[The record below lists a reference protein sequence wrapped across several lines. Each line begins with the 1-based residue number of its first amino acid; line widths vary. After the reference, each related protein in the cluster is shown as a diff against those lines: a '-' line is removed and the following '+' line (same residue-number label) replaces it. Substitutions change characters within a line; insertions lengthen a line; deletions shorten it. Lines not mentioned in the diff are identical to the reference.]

1 MKKTLEALFH
11 QPIVSVKTL
20 GEQYAGRANDVWLVS
35 LQDQTEYVIKSPKM
49 AREESEFVFGINMI
63 YGVDAHTVQEHIDQ
77 INQKLSHTNSF
88 HIPEVVRKVK
98 KAGRYFYIME
108 KVEGTPLTSFEG
120 RSSNFYQDYG
130 RKLARLHSDR
140 IHSFGAVYGAEKR
153 HLREFHA
160 LLKKAVSK
168 LISCYYADQ
177 TELQCYAEIV
187 QQKLGKLRPPDSA
200 SLILIDLDPSQY
212 IEKNDQ
218 VTSLVDTEYVV
229 YGPAAFDFIALE
241 YLLTKEAAQ
250 DVQAGYEEICPL
262 PRQLHEVREC
272 YRFVSLLLDI
282 HGSWDM
288 KKWMNHPVRFTSK
301 NEGFKSAKG
310 AGL

>member
-1 MKKTLEALFH
+1 MKKTLQALFD

-20 GEQYAGRANDVWLVS
+20 GEPYDGRANDVWLIS
-35 LQDQTEYVIKSPKM
+35 LQDQTEYVVKSPKT
-49 AREESEFVFGINMI
+49 AREESEFVYGINMI
-63 YGVDAHTVQEHIDQ
+63 YGVDARTVQEHLDE
-77 INQKLSHTNSF
+77 INKKLAHTNSF
-88 HIPEVVRKVK
+88 HIPKVVRKVK
-98 KAGRYFYIME
+98 KAGKHFYVME
-108 KVEGTPLTSFEG
+108 KVEGIPLTSFEG
-120 RSSNFYQDYG
+120 RSAQFYRDYG
-130 RKLARLHSDR
+130 RKLAHLHSYQTNF
-140 IHSFGAVYGAEKR
+140 FGAVYGGEKR

-168 LISCYYADQ
+168 LISHYYADQ
-177 TELQCYAEIV
+177 PEYQDYAEKM
-187 QQKLGKLRPPDSA
+187 QQKLEKLSPPDAA

-212 IEKNDQ
+212 IEDDDQ

-229 YGPAAFDFIALE
+229 FGPATFDLIALE

-250 DVQAGYEEICPL
+250 AVQLGYEEICPL

-288 KKWMNHPVRFTSK
+288 KKWMNHPIRFSPHC
-301 NEGFKSAKG
+301 
-310 AGL
+310 

>member
-1 MKKTLEALFH
+1 MLEALFH
-11 QPIVSVKTL
+11 QPIVSVQTL
-20 GEQYAGRANDVWLVS
+20 GEQYAGRANDVWLIS
-35 LQDQTEYVIKSPKM
+35 LQDKTEYVIKSPKT

-77 INQKLSHTNSF
+77 INQQLSHANSF
-88 HIPEVVRKVK
+88 HIPEVVCQVK
-98 KAGRYFYIME
+98 KAGRHYNVME

-120 RSSNFYQDYG
+120 RSSEFYQDYG
-130 RKLARLHSDR
+130 RKLARLHSYR
-140 IHSFGAVYGAEKR
+140 THYFGAVFAAEKR

-160 LLKKAVSK
+160 ILKKAVSK
-168 LISCYYADQ
+168 LISRYYADQ
-177 TELQCYAEIV
+177 PEFQYYAEIV
-187 QQKLGKLRPPDSA
+187 QQKLEKLSPPDST

-212 IEKNDQ
+212 IEKDDQ

-229 YGPAAFDFIALE
+229 YGPPAFDFIALE
-241 YLLTKEAAQ
+241 YLLTKEAAR
-250 DVQAGYEEICPL
+250 DVQLGYEEICPL

-288 KKWMNHPVRFTSK
+288 KKWMNHPVLFYPHR
-301 NEGFKSAKG
+301 
-310 AGL
+310 